1 VPLTKR
7 YGFAEMRLNKTW
19 RGSALT
25 IAGVPYQSGL
35 GIHAPT
41 TLRYAVPAGAT
52 SFQAIVAI
60 DDDAHVCAD
69 GSARVV
75 LRDQSGNS
83 LHETPVITSTSPTT
97 VSVNVRGVS
106 ELEVEVNEAEDGRD
120 CDHVDIA
127 DALFVIPK

>member
-1 VPLTKR
+1 
-7 YGFAEMRLNKTW
+7 MRLNKTW
-19 RGSALT
+19 GGSALT
-25 IAGVPYQSGL
+25 IGGVSYQSGL

-69 GSARVV
+69 GSARVA
-75 LRDQSGNS
+75 LRDQTGNS
-83 LHETPVITSTSPTT
+83 LHETPVITSTTPTT

-106 ELEVEVNEAEDGRD
+106 ELEVEVNDAEDGRD